1 MLDYEGEKKKNNI
14 VSLTQE
20 GEINQEQRAT
30 DRFVQLMQSVL
41 MTGVIIRTERRGAV
55 PAFICL

>member
-1 MLDYEGEKKKNNI
+1 MLDYTGGKNI
-14 VSLTQE
+14 TVSLTQE

-41 MTGVIIRTERRGAV
+41 MTVIIRTERRGAV
-55 PAFICL
+55 PVAFMCL